1 MRLHNGRDFFDE
13 ITIPL
18 SDDQTR
24 RLANGVLLRASST
37 YDVPAVTGNQFVNEA
52 VVSRVAGHELPVL
65 VLTPLHRKAARRF
78 FLQFS
83 GQYLFGHDRK

>member
-1 MRLHNGRDFFDE
+1 
-13 ITIPL
+13 
-18 SDDQTR
+18 
-24 RLANGVLLRASST
+24 
-37 YDVPAVTGNQFVNEA
+37 
-52 VVSRVAGHELPVL
+52 VL